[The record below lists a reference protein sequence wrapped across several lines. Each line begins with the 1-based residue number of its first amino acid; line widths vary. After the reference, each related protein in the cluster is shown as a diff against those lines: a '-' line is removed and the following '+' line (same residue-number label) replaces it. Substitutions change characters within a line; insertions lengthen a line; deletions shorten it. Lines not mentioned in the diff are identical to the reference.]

1 MKYEMQEGYKTDPK
15 GRLVPLSMIKPVDL
29 ARDEF
34 VAETLV
40 KALQLQEQMQA
51 FKAALMGDIQA
62 FIELS
67 AERYGADVGGQ
78 KGNVTLTNF
87 DGTSRVVRAIQDSLA
102 FDEGLQA
109 AKVLIDQ
116 CIDSWTEDSRPEIRT
131 LINDAFQVDKAGL
144 ISTSRVL
151 GLRRLNIEDA
161 TWQRAMQALTDSVR
175 VQCSKSYVRI
185 EVRNPQSGRFEA
197 VRLDLAGV

>member
-1 MKYEMQEGYKTDPK
+1 MKPTPNGYKADPK
-15 GRLVPLSMIKPVDL
+15 GRLVPIEMIKPVDL

-40 KALQLQEQMQA
+40 KAMALQSQLQA
-51 FKAALMGDIQA
+51 FKTALMGDIQA

-67 AERYGADVGGQ
+67 AERYGADMGGE
-78 KGNVTLTNF
+78 KGNVQLTNF
-87 DGTSRVVRAIQDSLA
+87 DGSTRVVRAIQDSLA

-131 LINDAFQVDKAGL
+131 LINDAFQVDKEGL
-144 ISTSRVL
+144 ISTGRVL
-151 GLRRLNIEDA
+151 GLRRLAIEDER
-161 TWQRAMQALTDSVR
+161 WLRAMQALTDSVR
-175 VQCSKSYVRI
+175 VQCSKSYIRI
-185 EVRNPQSGRFEA
+185 EKRNPDSGRFEA